1 MKPTVKTITIV
12 VGTLLG
18 AFLGYQAASF
28 LVKQAEE
35 NGQKMPI
42 TTQQGLKL
50 GMGLARL
57 LRDFDIFTM

>member
-1 MKPTVKTITIV
+1 
-12 VGTLLG
+12 LG
-18 AFLGYQAASF
+18 RQAASF

-57 LRDFDIFTM
+57 LRDFDIFTK